1 MTIKRTTSGM
11 QCIEVLDRVLDK
23 GIVIDAEDRYS
34 ALGINLF
41 DIDAHGVVASFDTY
55 LTYAGPIAA
64 VGSVL
69 CPALTEPVTT
79 VSITE
84 TRRRRPLR
92 RKAVGEWRGCLARPV
107 RALKGPRAEKN
118 PARQKSSSRPRP
130 R

>member
-34 ALGINLF
+34 LLGINLF
-41 DIDAHGVVASFDTY
+41 DSDAHGVLASFDTY
-55 LTYAGPIAA
+55 LPHAEPIAA

-69 CPALTEPVTT
+69 RPAGTEPVTT

-84 TRRRRPLR
+84 TRRRRLLR
-92 RKAVGEWRGCLARPV
+92 RKPV
-107 RALKGPRAEKN
+107 RE
-118 PARQKSSSRPRP
+118 
-130 R
+130 